1 MSRGLSYGYS
11 SPVNVYEE
19 FCVLIPTRNRPR
31 EVEALLTSIGA
42 SRVKPLQVVLVSSGE
57 DISNT
62 VEKFVDELAI
72 TYIHS
77 EIPGQIN
84 QKKLGLSAV
93 DSSADWVVFL
103 DDDLLVLPDTFEKAF
118 ECVQRLDRKNGKRLG
133 GVGFGLPATSRF
145 NNHGKASQILA
156 RLFGINNQ
164 PAGVVLSN
172 GHATSYLE
180 QQEPTETQWLNGASM
195 WRVETV
201 PNYGSHGISSKYAAC
216 EDLIFSY
223 PVGKKYLLVYCPD
236 AKLEFQKSEK
246 TDFENPAIYVS
257 ALYWRYFLILEH
269 KEFSIIRFNVAQL
282 GRLLFGVIQNRGGRI
297 KFISTGF
304 PATFCVAIDSLLKR
318 DSRKFLKSI

>member
-42 SRVKPLQVVLVSSGE
+42 SRVKPFQVVLVSSGE

-84 QKKLGLSAV
+84 QKKLGFSAV

-180 QQEPTETQWLNGASM
+180 QQETTETQWLNGASM
-195 WRVETV
+195 WRVEAV
-201 PNYGSHGISSKYAAC
+201 ADYGSHGISSKYAAC

-223 PVGKKYLLVYCPD
+223 PVGKRCLLVYCPN
-236 AKLEFQKSEK
+236 AKIEFQKSEK
-246 TDFENPAIYVS
+246 TDFENPSIYVS
-257 ALYWRYFLILEH
+257 ALYWRYFFILKH
-269 KEFSIIRFNVAQL
+269 KEFSIIRFNFAQL
-282 GRLLFGVIQNRGGRI
+282 GRFLFGVMQNRGGRI

-304 PATFCVAIDSLLKR
+304 PATFHVAMDSLLKR
-318 DSRKFLKSI
+318 DSRKFLESI

>member
-1 MSRGLSYGYS
+1 M
-11 SPVNVYEE
+11 
-19 FCVLIPTRNRPR
+19 LIPTRNRPR

-42 SRVKPLQVVLVSSGE
+42 SRVKPFQVILVSSGD

-62 VEKFVDELAI
+62 VEKFVDKLSI
-72 TYIHS
+72 THIHS

-93 DSSADWVVFL
+93 DSSVNWVVFL
-103 DDDLLVLPDTFEKAF
+103 DDDLLVSPDTFEKAF
-118 ECVQRLDRKNGKRLG
+118 ECVQKFDRKNGKRLG

-145 NNHGKASQILA
+145 KNHGQASQILA
-156 RLFGINNQ
+156 RFFGIDHQ

-201 PNYGSHGISSKYAAC
+201 LSYGSHGISSRYAAC

>member
-1 MSRGLSYGYS
+1 MK
-11 SPVNVYEE
+11 VHEE

-42 SRVKPLQVVLVSSGE
+42 SRVKPSQVILVSSGE
-57 DISNT
+57 NISNT
-62 VEKFVDELAI
+62 VDKFVDKLAI

-77 EIPGQIN
+77 ETPGQIN
-84 QKKLGLSAV
+84 QKKLGLSV
-93 DSSADWVVFL
+93 VNSSVNWVVFL
-103 DDDLLVLPDTFEKAF
+103 DDDLLVSPDAFEKAF
-118 ECVQRLDRKNGKRLG
+118 ECVRGYDSVYGKRLG

-145 NNHGKASQILA
+145 KEHGRASQILA

-195 WRVETV
+195 WRVEAIS
-201 PNYGSHGISSKYAAC
+201 NYGSHGISSKYAAC

-223 PVGKKYLLVYCPD
+223 PIGKKYLLVYCPS
-236 AKLEFQKSEK
+236 AKIEFQKSEK

-257 ALYWRYFLILEH
+257 ALYWRYFFILKH
-269 KEFSIIRFNVAQL
+269 KEFSIFRFNLAQL
-282 GRLLFGVIQNRGGRI
+282 GRLIFGIVQNRGRRI
-297 KFISTGF
+297 KFISVCF

-318 DSRKFLKSI
+318 DSRKFLESI